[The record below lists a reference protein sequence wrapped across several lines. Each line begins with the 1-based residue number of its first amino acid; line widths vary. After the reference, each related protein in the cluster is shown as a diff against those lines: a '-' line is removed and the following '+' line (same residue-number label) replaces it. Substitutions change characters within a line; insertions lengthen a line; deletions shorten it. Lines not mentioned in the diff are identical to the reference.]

1 VRYLRRNHAADA
13 WRRLGQRPHRLRRQG
28 VRRGNR
34 LSDIDGGARRR
45 RPRKKAMKDIDYWK
59 NEGFAKVPPER
70 SLSTVEDI
78 GEGRRERP
86 RKGEPCERDDSS
98 RNCDSESCVWFA
110 GSCCRATSGSESTAE
125 PTRSDAPSSSAGLTA
140 GECCRASSTPISAP
154 ERTAIP
160 ECPDCHQPMG
170 RWGWYESDAEPVK
183 YWYCYQCDRIRILP
197 AGRPIVL
204 RKEEND
210 A

>member
-1 VRYLRRNHAADA
+1 
-13 WRRLGQRPHRLRRQG
+13 
-28 VRRGNR
+28 
-34 LSDIDGGARRR
+34 
-45 RPRKKAMKDIDYWK
+45 MKDIDYWK
-59 NEGFAKVPPER
+59 NEGFVFEARFPNEYDLWVDRKTMRMLRRYCDGRERLSDPKTGGGYAKVPPER

-86 RKGEPCERDDSS
+86 RKGAPCERDDSS

-110 GSCCRATSGSESTAE
+110 GSCCRATSGSESTTE
-125 PTRSDAPSSSAGLTA
+125 PTPSDAPSSSAGLTA

-170 RWGWYESDAEPVK
+170 RWGWYESDAEPVE